1 MHIIIRPIR
10 ESETQRFRS
19 AIARGFGGDS
29 REEDHDR
36 FYEMLPLDRTV
47 GAFDGDEIVGTLG
60 EFDFAITVPGG
71 AQLTMAGTTIVTVRA
86 THRRRGILRDMMQL
100 HLDAAHGR
108 GDPLAGLWASE
119 TAIYGR
125 FGFGLCADKHEIDL
139 DTRHVPGQVAHCGPD
154 LLRRLRHLHDRRR
167 ASGETAQGRTLGTEA
182 AEARPSSVGHDVAH
196 PGAPVVVAA
205 DDFPA
210 PVGDRKAVLGE
221 ILGGQEA
228 AREHIRQPNHRPVFV
243 AEEQCELGSVD
254 GIEAVRKRLLSHS
267 DHMSHTQQ
275 PPFWGTALPSHGG

>member
-86 THRRRGILRDMMQL
+86 THRRQ
-100 HLDAAHGR
+100 
-108 GDPLAGLWASE
+108 S
-119 TAIYGR
+119 
-125 FGFGLCADKHEIDL
+125 
-139 DTRHVPGQVAHCGPD
+139 VPI
-154 LLRRLRHLHDRRR
+154 RR
-167 ASGETAQGRTLGTEA
+167 
-182 AEARPSSVGHDVAH
+182 P
-196 PGAPVVVAA
+196 
-205 DDFPA
+205 
-210 PVGDRKAVLGE
+210 
-221 ILGGQEA
+221 
-228 AREHIRQPNHRPVFV
+228 
-243 AEEQCELGSVD
+243 
-254 GIEAVRKRLLSHS
+254 
-267 DHMSHTQQ
+267 
-275 PPFWGTALPSHGG
+275 